1 MRIKE
6 INIKGLFGLFNH
18 RIPLNMEDHIT
29 IIYGPNGIGKTVI
42 LKLIKSIF
50 ESDYNQLRE
59 IPYEVLSIEFDNQSR
74 LNITSETEISRPNE
88 EDFTP
93 RTDLIF
99 ELIRSNCE
107 TEQHKITREKPDS
120 RARYILQHYPI
131 SRIEREIPGIVRIG
145 PNKWVENRTGDKL
158 SLEDIIYRYQ
168 GQIPF
173 LDQFQDIIVKKDPPW
188 LVDIKDSIK
197 IFLIETERLYVNSE
211 NSYEDKN
218 KKMLSVLNYSKEIAS
233 MIQAN
238 LAKYGEKSQSMD
250 RTFPFR
256 LIEITGSSILPP
268 EKLIKKLSELENKR
282 VQLMDSALLDDE
294 GSLDLRELFKKIDES
309 NKNVFSA
316 YIKDVEDKL
325 SFFDEL
331 NEKINLF
338 KRIINDRFRYKQ
350 MRIDKQ
356 DGFVF
361 ITKAKDIISPSQL
374 SSGEQHELVMIFELL
389 FKVPPNSL
397 ILIDEPEIS
406 LHILWQQQF
415 LKDLQEITTLGKFD
429 VLIATHSPEI
439 IYDRDD
445 LAVQL
450 VERVDV

>member
-1 MRIKE
+1 
-6 INIKGLFGLFNH
+6 
-18 RIPLNMEDHIT
+18 
-29 IIYGPNGIGKTVI
+29 
-42 LKLIKSIF
+42 
-50 ESDYNQLRE
+50 
-59 IPYEVLSIEFDNQSR
+59 
-74 LNITSETEISRPNE
+74 
-88 EDFTP
+88 
-93 RTDLIF
+93 
-99 ELIRSNCE
+99 
-107 TEQHKITREKPDS
+107 
-120 RARYILQHYPI
+120 
-131 SRIEREIPGIVRIG
+131 
-145 PNKWVENRTGDKL
+145 
-158 SLEDIIYRYQ
+158 
-168 GQIPF
+168 
-173 LDQFQDIIVKKDPPW
+173 VKKDPPW

-197 IFLIETERLYVNSE
+197 IFLIETERLYVNRE